1 MNLRRS
7 VRLQLDDG
15 NGSPIAFEV
24 PETVRNALPEGTDEI
39 AQILRDDGAAITA
52 FEQRHWQAMP
62 WLHDQP
68 L

>member
-24 PETVRNALPEGTDEI
+24 PETVRSTLPQG
-39 AQILRDDGAAITA
+39 TA

-62 WLHDQP
+62 WLHGQP

>member
-15 NGSPIAFEV
+15 NDSLIAFEV
-24 PETVRNALPEGTDEI
+24 PETVRSALPEGTDEI

-52 FEQRHWQAMP
+52 FEQRYWQAMP